1 MKSIGL
7 EVTVVARNDITGD
20 SIVSRSSENYK
31 NNFDKV
37 FGKKK
42 DVPCQNHDA
51 YEETE
56 EPSSGKVKLVE
67 KLSKITVKNYTNKM
81 REAQIMR
88 ETYPLRFGQILC
100 TVFETSNSDL
110 WFEEDPIEAKRILDS
125 MYDIENDCI
134 MEDNEK
140 PSK

>member
-1 MKSIGL
+1 MAAK
-7 EVTVVARNDITGD
+7 NDITGD
-20 SIVSRSSENYK
+20 SIVSRSSKNYK

-42 DVPCQNHDA
+42 DVPCQNYGS
-51 YEETE
+51 YEDTE
-56 EPSSGKVKLVE
+56 EPSSGKVVLVE
-67 KLSKITVKNYTNKM
+67 KLLKITAKNYINKM

-100 TVFETSNSDL
+100 TVFETSNRDL
-110 WFEEDPIEAKRILDS
+110 WFEEDPVEAKRILDS